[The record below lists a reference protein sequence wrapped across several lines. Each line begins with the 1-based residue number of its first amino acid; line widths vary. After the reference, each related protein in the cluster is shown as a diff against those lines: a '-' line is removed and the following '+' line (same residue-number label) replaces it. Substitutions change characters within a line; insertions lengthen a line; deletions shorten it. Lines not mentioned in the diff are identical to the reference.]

1 MAPWDLR
8 ETLKSCNGGT
18 LPDQSVEQFH
28 RAWDQVLRGDHGV
41 ASWVQPHRSAYRVRV
56 RNVILPDGEAAP
68 KSGLSL
74 GVHSTTE
81 AAHEHLRDTMWMK
94 LSCECPSSL
103 PPCVD
108 LLKRLLQR
116 ALFGQRHRQ
125 QRTKRQQPYQLLLVH
140 LQHVYLLPK
149 PHRRRRPP
157 RCRLPTS
164 L

>member
-18 LPDQSVEQFH
+18 LPDQLSVEQFH

-68 KSGLSL
+68 KGSLSL

-81 AAHEHLRDTMWMK
+81 AAHADSASRRSQAGLNRFLR
-94 LSCECPSSL
+94 EQGSL
-103 PPCVD
+103 CSGKRRNQSFVD
-108 LLKRLLQR
+108 
-116 ALFGQRHRQ
+116 GG
-125 QRTKRQQPYQLLLVH
+125 VEW
-140 LQHVYLLPK
+140 
-149 PHRRRRPP
+149 
-157 RCRLPTS
+157 
-164 L
+164 

>member
-68 KSGLSL
+68 KGGLSL

-81 AAHEHLRDTMWMK
+81 AAHQHLRDTMWEK
-94 LSCECPSSL
+94 LSCECPALLHRSHLIACIFSNGCSSE
-103 PPCVD
+103 
-108 LLKRLLQR
+108 
-116 ALFGQRHRQ
+116 LFSDSGIDSNAQNGSS
-125 QRTKRQQPYQLLLVH
+125 
-140 LQHVYLLPK
+140 
-149 PHRRRRPP
+149 
-157 RCRLPTS
+157 PTNCC
-164 L
+164 